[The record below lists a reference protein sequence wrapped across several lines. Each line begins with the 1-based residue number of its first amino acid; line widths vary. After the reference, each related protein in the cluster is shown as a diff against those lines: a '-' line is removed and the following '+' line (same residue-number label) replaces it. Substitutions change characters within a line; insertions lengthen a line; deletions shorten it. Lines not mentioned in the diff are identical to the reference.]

1 MSAHVTALSLSSDK
15 WLSQEK
21 WKCVLQ
27 GGKYSIYLSLGLYI
41 FRHGTTK
48 DSDMSGRK
56 HFLNLISSELIK
68 IINNASFQNAPHT
81 SL

>member
-27 GGKYSIYLSLGLYI
+27 GRKYNIYLSLDLYI

-48 DSDMSGRK
+48 DSDMTGRK
-56 HFLNLISSELIK
+56 HFRNLISSEFIK
-68 IINNASFQNAPHT
+68 IMMSFQNEPHST
-81 SL
+81 L

>member
-1 MSAHVTALSLSSDK
+1 MSAHVTALSHSSDE

-21 WKCVLQ
+21 WKCILQ
-27 GGKYSIYLSLGLYI
+27 GGKYSIYLSLTLYI

-48 DSDMSGRK
+48 DSDMTGRK
-56 HFLNLISSELIK
+56 HFLNLISSEFIR
-68 IINNASFQNAPHT
+68 IMNNASFQNEPHT